1 MREFADYIYNTTDL
15 IDLAGRKY
23 HGKRNHIKR
32 FMDEPWEYRELT
44 DKEIDSCIEF
54 SAEFYN
60 KNDNADDP
68 SAVVEQY
75 AIDLFLTNMDRLGLK
90 GAVLYRNDK
99 MTGFT
104 VGEQINSDT
113 FVVHI
118 EKALADVQGAY
129 PMLCSQ
135 FATHNAKGLSFIN
148 REEDLGIEGLRKSKL
163 SYNPAFL
170 LNKNVIT
177 FR

>member
-1 MREFADYIYNTTDL
+1 
-15 IDLAGRKY
+15 
-23 HGKRNHIKR
+23 
-32 FMDEPWEYRELT
+32 
-44 DKEIDSCIEF
+44 
-54 SAEFYN
+54 
-60 KNDNADDP
+60 
-68 SAVVEQY
+68 
-75 AIDLFLTNMDRLGLK
+75 MDRLGLK

-118 EKALADVQGAY
+118 EKKHSLTFRGAY

-135 FATHNAKGLSFIN
+135 FASHNAKGLSFIN

>member
-1 MREFADYIYNTTDL
+1 
-15 IDLAGRKY
+15 
-23 HGKRNHIKR
+23 
-32 FMDEPWEYRELT
+32 MDEPWEYRELT

-104 VGEQINSDT
+104 VGEQI
-113 FVVHI
+113 
-118 EKALADVQGAY
+118 
-129 PMLCSQ
+129 
-135 FATHNAKGLSFIN
+135 
-148 REEDLGIEGLRKSKL
+148 
-163 SYNPAFL
+163 SYA
-170 LNKNVIT
+170 V
-177 FR
+177 

>member
-1 MREFADYIYNTTDL
+1 
-15 IDLAGRKY
+15 
-23 HGKRNHIKR
+23 
-32 FMDEPWEYRELT
+32 MDEPWEYRKLT

-118 EKALADVQGAY
+118 EKALADVQGHI
-129 PMLCSQ
+129 LCCVVS
-135 FATHNAKGLSFIN
+135 
-148 REEDLGIEGLRKSKL
+148 LRRIMQRVSASSTGKR
-163 SYNPAFL
+163 
-170 LNKNVIT
+170 I
-177 FR
+177 